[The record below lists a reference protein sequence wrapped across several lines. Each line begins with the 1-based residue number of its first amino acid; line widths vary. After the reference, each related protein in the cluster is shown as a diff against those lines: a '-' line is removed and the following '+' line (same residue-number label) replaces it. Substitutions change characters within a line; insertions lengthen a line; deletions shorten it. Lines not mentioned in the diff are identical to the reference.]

1 MKHELAENLTLAL
14 DALRANKLRSSLTI
28 LGVVVGVM
36 TIIGMVSLIQGL
48 NKSMAGQI
56 EALGSNVIYV
66 FRNQP
71 GVQFGPRSE
80 EERNRKHFTLE
91 DAVALREECP
101 ALEAVSPENH
111 LGGRSTIA
119 WHTSK
124 AKRVDQIGVW
134 PTYEAV
140 NNTHPALGRFINDGD
155 MARKSNVCVMGQDVV
170 EALFPGVDPIGQEV
184 LIDGLSFTVIGV
196 AEPKGKFMGEAQDK
210 FVLLPYTTFQKYH
223 SEEWEI
229 FIAAKPKS
237 KPLMETAMDEMR
249 EVLRRRRKVPSNKPD
264 DFALVTQESLLQLY
278 NSITGAFYLVMVVIS
293 SIGLLVG
300 GIGVMDIMLVSVTE
314 RRAEIGLLKA
324 LGVTDRQVLGA
335 FLLEAVLLSILG
347 GVLGLATGFASIGV
361 FLRFYPSFPASPP
374 GWAIAAALALSLV
387 VGVVFGVWPARRAT
401 RLDPVA
407 ALARR

>member
-36 TIIGMVSLIQGL
+36 TIIGMVALIQGL

-66 FRNQP
+66 FRHQP
-71 GVQFGPRSE
+71 GVRFGPDSE
-80 EERNRKHFTLE
+80 EERNRKRFTLE
-91 DAVALREECP
+91 DAIALRDECP

-111 LGGRSTIA
+111 LSGGSTIA

-124 AKRVDQIGVW
+124 AKRVDQTGVW
-134 PTYEAV
+134 PTYENV
-140 NNTHPALGRFINDGD
+140 NNTHCASGRFINDGD
-155 MARKSNVCVMGQDVV
+155 MARKSNVCVLGQDVV
-170 EALFPGVDPIGQEV
+170 DVLFPGVDPIGQEV
-184 LIDGLSFTVIGV
+184 LTDGLSFTVIGV
-196 AEPKGKFMGEAQDK
+196 AEPKGKFLGNTQDK
-210 FVLLPYTTFQKYH
+210 FVLIPYTTFQKYH

-278 NSITGAFYLVMVVIS
+278 NSITGAFFLVMVVIS

-314 RRAEIGLLKA
+314 RTREIGVRKAVGARRRDILL
-324 LGVTDRQVLGA
+324 Q
-335 FLLEAVLLSILG
+335 FLIEAVTLCAVGGAIGILAGIGIAKFVSAISPLPSVVPWWSVILG
-347 GVLGLATGFASIGV
+347 FGFSSGVGIF
-361 FLRFYPSFPASPP
+361 
-374 GWAIAAALALSLV
+374 
-387 VGVVFGVWPARRAT
+387 FGVWPAVKAA
-401 RLDPVA
+401 RLDPIA
-407 ALARR
+407 ALRCE